1 MKDSV
6 KRKIGYMGQMN
17 VYFLLLCRVTCSVK
31 GKTCSV
37 IAGLASV
44 L

>member
-6 KRKIGYMGQMN
+6 KRKIGYIDQIN
-17 VYFLLLCRVTCSVK
+17 LYFLLLCRVTCSVK

-37 IAGLASV
+37 IAGIMVQA
-44 L
+44 